1 MSIINTHGIEEE
13 ENEHAVERRQ
23 YTDITPRA
31 KQSDMVM
38 ALKNMAG
45 DKYLFKCL
53 DSFEWQ
59 AAEYIIDLEKENKFL
74 LNILEGIYWDRSKKL
89 LEGNKTNLEKENEFL
104 KSLIRKYHLDN
115 DVFTGKGNM
124 DGTTL
129 QNKFTK

>member
-13 ENEHAVERRQ
+13 ENEHAVERRK

-31 KQSDMVM
+31 KQSNMVM
-38 ALKNMAG
+38 ALKDMAG
-45 DKYLFKCL
+45 EKYLFKCL
-53 DSFEWQ
+53 DSFEWK
-59 AAEYIIDLEKENKFL
+59 AAEYIIDLEKEN
-74 LNILEGIYWDRSKKL
+74 D
-89 LEGNKTNLEKENEFL
+89 FL

>member
-13 ENEHAVERRQ
+13 ENEHAIERKQ
-23 YTDITPRA
+23 YTYITPRA
-31 KQSDMVM
+31 KQSDMVR
-38 ALKNMAG
+38 ALKDMAG

-59 AAEYIIDLEKENKFL
+59 AAEYIIDLEKEN
-74 LNILEGIYWDRSKKL
+74 D
-89 LEGNKTNLEKENEFL
+89 FL

-115 DVFTGKGNM
+115 DAFTGKGNM